1 MCCGNTSIIETMTGQ
16 TKILDK
22 IDKLP
27 LQLFIPENKKKITLL
42 FFNNFIDLQIY
53 WTKKY
58 PMLQICHCRNPEYSG
73 KVVVMSDQTN
83 ISVV

>member
-1 MCCGNTSIIETMTGQ
+1 MTGQ

-53 WTKKY
+53 
-58 PMLQICHCRNPEYSG
+58 
-73 KVVVMSDQTN
+73 
-83 ISVV
+83 